1 MQPSFP
7 EYLFAGRKHA
17 FRSMSRPARPLLSLT
32 VVALGLAALAPEARG
47 DPDWAIQNRLAADF
61 AIWASSPE
69 VEVLTGDFNK
79 DGRTDL
85 ALVRKAPGWTTV
97 PVALATASGFIIQ
110 NRPAQDFAIWA
121 SSPEVKVL
129 TGDFNK
135 DGRTD
140 LALVR
145 QAPGWTT
152 VPVAL
157 ATANGFTI
165 QNRPAADFAIW
176 ASSPQ
181 VEVVTGDFNGD
192 GRTDISLVRKA
203 PGWTTV
209 PVALATANGFTIQN
223 RPAADFAIWASSP
236 QVKVLS
242 GDFNGDNRSDLA
254 LLLQA
259 PGWTTVPV
267 ALSGNSGF
275 TIQNR
280 PAADFA
286 LWASSPEV
294 TPLTGDF
301 NADKRTDL
309 ALVRQ
314 SPGWTTVPVALSRP
328 GSFIV
333 QNPPAFDF
341 AGWAASPV
349 VRVLSG
355 RFNGDRRSDLALV
368 RQAPGWTTVPV
379 ALSND

>member
-1 MQPSFP
+1 
-7 EYLFAGRKHA
+7 
-17 FRSMSRPARPLLSLT
+17 
-32 VVALGLAALAPEARG
+32 
-47 DPDWAIQNRLAADF
+47 
-61 AIWASSPE
+61 
-69 VEVLTGDFNK
+69 
-79 DGRTDL
+79 
-85 ALVRKAPGWTTV
+85 
-97 PVALATASGFIIQ
+97 
-110 NRPAQDFAIWA
+110 
-121 SSPEVKVL
+121 
-129 TGDFNK
+129 
-135 DGRTD
+135 
-140 LALVR
+140 
-145 QAPGWTT
+145 
-152 VPVAL
+152 
-157 ATANGFTI
+157 
-165 QNRPAADFAIW
+165 
-176 ASSPQ
+176 
-181 VEVVTGDFNGD
+181 
-192 GRTDISLVRKA
+192 
-203 PGWTTV
+203 
-209 PVALATANGFTIQN
+209 
-223 RPAADFAIWASSP
+223 
-236 QVKVLS
+236 
-242 GDFNGDNRSDLA
+242 
-254 LLLQA
+254 
-259 PGWTTVPV
+259 V

-328 GSFIV
+328 SSFIV